1 MKPNGHDTPIAIVS
15 DATLFREGL
24 HELLRSHGFDDVVEY
39 ESGAAL
45 ITGARARSPRLVLI
59 DLDHER
65 DDVTTLVRHLRR
77 ALVEAQIVAIGSVLR
92 QAPLADAVD
101 AALET
106 PESDTA
112 ALLAATHFAGPRRPR
127 SVEAARQRKLWNTI
141 TPRQR
146 DVLRWLATGANN
158 RTIARKLRIGERAT
172 KLHVSSLLEAFGL
185 GNRAQLALLAY
196 NAGFRPPA
204 RARA

>member
-1 MKPNGHDTPIAIVS
+1 MSPNGHDTPIAIVS

-24 HELLRSHGFDDVVEY
+24 HELLRSHGFHAVDEY

-45 ITGARARSPRLVLI
+45 IAAARPRRPRLVLV

-65 DDVTTLVRHLRR
+65 EDVSTLMHHLRR
-77 ALVEAQIVAIGSVLR
+77 SLVDTQIIVIGSPLR
-92 QAPLADAVD
+92 QAPIAAAADAQ
-101 AALET
+101 LET
-106 PESDTA
+106 PECDTA
-112 ALLAATHFAGPRRPR
+112 ALIAATHFVRSRSR
-127 SVEAARQRKLWNTI
+127 SVQSERLCKNWQAI

-146 DVLRWLATGANN
+146 EVLRWLSTGADN
-158 RTIARKLRIGERAT
+158 RTIARKLRIGERAA

-185 GNRAQLALLAY
+185 ANRAQLALLAY

-204 RARA
+204 RPHA